1 MSVIAKLK
9 LVASK
14 RERNLSPII
23 VRRNKLAAK
32 IEEQLQLA
40 TAQKEGRLYAP
51 KRIKNV
57 TNELGER
64 VVVETTKRVKE
75 WFWTTPSN
83 KINLSVR
90 YGSKTLELAK
100 GKNAIELSSG
110 DELLATL
117 SMLKDAVIAGEL
129 DDDLP
134 PFAIP
139 LISWK
144 SSLRLI

>member
-1 MSVIAKLK
+1 MTLIAKLK

-14 RERNLSPII
+14 RERNLSPI
-23 VRRNKLAAK
+23 VLRRNKLASK

-51 KRIKNV
+51 KRIKTV
-57 TNELGER
+57 TNNAGER
-64 VVVETTKRVKE
+64 VAIETTKRVKE
-75 WFWTTPSN
+75 WFWTTPAN

-100 GKNAIELSSG
+100 GKNAIELSTG

-117 SMLKDAVIAGEL
+117 SLLKDAVIAGEL
-129 DDDLP
+129 DE
-134 PFAIP
+134 AITNA
-139 LISWK
+139 SDK
-144 SSLRLI
+144 LRAGFSK

>member
-1 MSVIAKLK
+1 MSVIAKFK

-14 RERNLSPII
+14 RERNLSPIV

-57 TNELGER
+57 TNAEGER
-64 VVVETTKRVKE
+64 VAVETTKRVKE
-75 WFWTTPSN
+75 WYWTTPAN
-83 KINLSVR
+83 KINLCVR
-90 YGSKTLELAK
+90 YGSKTLELSK

-110 DELLATL
+110 EELLSTL
-117 SMLKDAVIAGEL
+117 SMLREAVIAGEL
-129 DDDLP
+129 DD
-134 PFAIP
+134 AITNA
-139 LISWK
+139 SDN
-144 SSLRLI
+144 LRSGFLK

>member
-1 MSVIAKLK
+1 MTFIAKLK

-14 RERNLSPII
+14 RERNLSPIL

-40 TAQKEGRLYAP
+40 TAQKEGRFYAP

-57 TNELGER
+57 TNAEGER
-64 VVVETTKRVKE
+64 VAVETTKRVKE
-75 WFWTTPSN
+75 WFWTTPAN

-110 DELLATL
+110 DELLTTL
-117 SMLKDAVIAGEL
+117 SMLKEAVIAGEL
-129 DDDLP
+129 DD
-134 PFAIP
+134 AITNA
-139 LISWK
+139 SDN
-144 SSLRLI
+144 LRAGFSK

>member
-1 MSVIAKLK
+1 MTFIAKLK

-14 RERNLSPII
+14 RERNLSPI
-23 VRRNKLAAK
+23 VLRRNKLAAK
-32 IEEQLQLA
+32 IEEQLQLV

-51 KRIKNV
+51 KRLKTV
-57 TNELGER
+57 TNESGER
-64 VVVETTKRVKE
+64 VVVESTKRVKE
-75 WFWTTPSN
+75 WYWTTPNN
-83 KINLSVR
+83 KINLSIR

-129 DDDLP
+129 DE
-134 PFAIP
+134 AITNA
-139 LISWK
+139 SDK
-144 SSLRLI
+144 LRAGFLK

>member
-1 MSVIAKLK
+1 MTFITKLK

-14 RERNLSPII
+14 RERNLSPIL

-51 KRIKNV
+51 KRIKTV

-64 VVVETTKRVKE
+64 VAVETTKRVKE
-75 WFWTTPSN
+75 WYWTTPAN

-90 YGSKTLELAK
+90 YGSKTLELSK

-110 DELLATL
+110 EELLSTL
-117 SMLKDAVIAGEL
+117 SMLKEAVIAGEL
-129 DDDLP
+129 DD
-134 PFAIP
+134 AITNA
-139 LISWK
+139 SDN
-144 SSLRLI
+144 LRAGFSK

>member
-1 MSVIAKLK
+1 MTFIAKLK

-14 RERNLSPII
+14 RERNLSPIL

-51 KRIKNV
+51 KRIKTV

-64 VVVETTKRVKE
+64 VAVETTKRVKE
-75 WFWTTPSN
+75 WFWTTPAN

-100 GKNAIELSSG
+100 GKNAIELSTG

-117 SMLKDAVIAGEL
+117 SLLKDAVIAGEL
-129 DDDLP
+129 DE
-134 PFAIP
+134 AITNA
-139 LISWK
+139 SDK
-144 SSLRLI
+144 LRTGFSK

>member
-9 LVASK
+9 LVSSK
-14 RERNLSPII
+14 RERNLSPTL

-51 KRIKNV
+51 KRIKTV

-64 VVVETTKRVKE
+64 VAVETTKRVKE
-75 WFWTTPSN
+75 WFWTTPAN

-100 GKNAIELSSG
+100 GKNAIELSTG
-110 DELLATL
+110 DELLTTL
-117 SMLKDAVIAGEL
+117 SMLKDAVSAGEL
-129 DDDLP
+129 DD
-134 PFAIP
+134 AITNA
-139 LISWK
+139 SDK
-144 SSLRLI
+144 LRAGFSK

>member
-1 MSVIAKLK
+1 MTFITKLK

-14 RERNLSPII
+14 RERNLSPIL

-51 KRIKNV
+51 KRIKTV

-64 VVVETTKRVKE
+64 VAVETTKRVKE

-129 DDDLP
+129 DD
-134 PFAIP
+134 AITNA
-139 LISWK
+139 SDN
-144 SSLRLI
+144 LRAGFSK

>member
-9 LVASK
+9 LVSSK
-14 RERNLSPII
+14 RERNLSPIV

-57 TNELGER
+57 TNAEGER
-64 VVVETTKRVKE
+64 VAVETTKRVKE
-75 WFWTTPSN
+75 WYWTTPAN

-90 YGSKTLELAK
+90 YGSKTLELNK

-110 DELLATL
+110 EELLSTL
-117 SMLKDAVIAGEL
+117 SMLKDAVISGEL
-129 DDDLP
+129 DD
-134 PFAIP
+134 AITNA
-139 LISWK
+139 SDN
-144 SSLRLI
+144 LRSGFLK

>member
-1 MSVIAKLK
+1 MSVFAKLK

-14 RERNLSPII
+14 RDRNLSPIL

-51 KRIKNV
+51 KRIKTV

-64 VVVETTKRVKE
+64 VAVETTKRVKE
-75 WFWTTPSN
+75 WYWTTPAN

-90 YGSKTLELAK
+90 YGSKTLELSK
-100 GKNAIELSSG
+100 GKNAIELTSG
-110 DELLATL
+110 EELLSTL
-117 SMLKDAVIAGEL
+117 SMLKEAVIAGEL
-129 DDDLP
+129 DD
-134 PFAIP
+134 AITNA
-139 LISWK
+139 SDN
-144 SSLRLI
+144 LRAGFSK

>member
-1 MSVIAKLK
+1 MTIIAKLK

-14 RERNLSPII
+14 RERNLSPIV
-23 VRRNKLAAK
+23 VRRNKLASK

-57 TNELGER
+57 TNDAGER
-64 VVVETTKRVKE
+64 VAIETTKRVKE
-75 WFWTTPSN
+75 WFWTTPAN

-100 GKNAIELSSG
+100 GKNAIELSTG

-117 SMLKDAVIAGEL
+117 SLLKDAVIAGEL
-129 DDDLP
+129 DE
-134 PFAIP
+134 AITNA
-139 LISWK
+139 SDK
-144 SSLRLI
+144 LRAGFSK

>member
-1 MSVIAKLK
+1 MTFITKLK

-14 RERNLSPII
+14 RERNLSPIL

-40 TAQKEGRLYAP
+40 TAEKEGHLYAP
-51 KRIKNV
+51 KRIKTV

-64 VVVETTKRVKE
+64 VAVETTKRVKV
-75 WFWTTPSN
+75 WFWTTPAN

-129 DDDLP
+129 DD
-134 PFAIP
+134 AITNA
-139 LISWK
+139 SDT
-144 SSLRLI
+144 LRAGFNK

>member
-1 MSVIAKLK
+1 MTFIAKLK

-14 RERNLSPII
+14 RERNLSPIL

-51 KRIKNV
+51 KRIKTV

-64 VVVETTKRVKE
+64 VAVETTKRVKE
-75 WFWTTPSN
+75 WYWTTPAN

-90 YGSKTLELAK
+90 YGSKTLELSK
-100 GKNAIELSSG
+100 GKNAIELTSG
-110 DELLATL
+110 EELLSTL
-117 SMLKDAVIAGEL
+117 SMLKEAVIAGEL
-129 DDDLP
+129 DD
-134 PFAIP
+134 AITNA
-139 LISWK
+139 SDN
-144 SSLRLI
+144 LRAGFSK

>member
-1 MSVIAKLK
+1 MSFITKLK
-9 LVASK
+9 LVTSK

-40 TAQKEGRLYAP
+40 NAQKEGRLYAP
-51 KRIKNV
+51 KRIKTI
-57 TNELGER
+57 TNDAGER
-64 VVVETTKRVKE
+64 VAIETTKRVKE
-75 WFWTTPSN
+75 WFWTTPAN

-100 GKNAIELSSG
+100 GKNAIELSTG

-129 DDDLP
+129 DE
-134 PFAIP
+134 AITNA
-139 LISWK
+139 SDK
-144 SSLRLI
+144 LRAGFNK

>member
-51 KRIKNV
+51 KPIKNV
-57 TNELGER
+57 TNAEGER
-64 VVVETTKRVKE
+64 VAVETTKRVKE
-75 WFWTTPSN
+75 WYWTTPAN
-83 KINLSVR
+83 KINLCVR
-90 YGSKTLELAK
+90 YGSKTLELSK

-110 DELLATL
+110 DELLSTL
-117 SMLKDAVIAGEL
+117 SMLKDAVISGEL
-129 DDDLP
+129 DD
-134 PFAIP
+134 AITNA
-139 LISWK
+139 SDN
-144 SSLRLI
+144 LRAGFSK

>member
-1 MSVIAKLK
+1 MTFITKLK

-14 RERNLSPII
+14 RERNLSPIL

-51 KRIKNV
+51 KRIKTV

-64 VVVETTKRVKE
+64 VAVETTKRVKE
-75 WFWTTPSN
+75 WYWTTPAN

-129 DDDLP
+129 DD
-134 PFAIP
+134 AITNA
-139 LISWK
+139 SDN
-144 SSLRLI
+144 LRAGFSK

>member
-23 VRRNKLAAK
+23 IRRNKLAAK

-57 TNELGER
+57 TNAEGER
-64 VVVETTKRVKE
+64 VAVETTKRVKE
-75 WFWTTPSN
+75 WYWTTPAN
-83 KINLSVR
+83 KINLCVR
-90 YGSKTLELAK
+90 YGSKTLELSK
-100 GKNAIELSSG
+100 GKNAIELSTG

-129 DDDLP
+129 DD
-134 PFAIP
+134 AINTA
-139 LISWK
+139 SDK
-144 SSLRLI
+144 LRAGFSK

>member
-1 MSVIAKLK
+1 MSFIAKLK

-14 RERNLSPII
+14 RERNLSPIV

-40 TAQKEGRLYAP
+40 NAQKEGRLYAP
-51 KRIKNV
+51 KRIKTV
-57 TNELGER
+57 TNGAGER
-64 VVVETTKRVKE
+64 VAVETTKRVKE
-75 WFWTTPSN
+75 WFWTTPAN

-100 GKNAIELSSG
+100 GKNAIELSTG

-117 SMLKDAVIAGEL
+117 AMLKDAVIAGEL
-129 DDDLP
+129 DE
-134 PFAIP
+134 AITNA
-139 LISWK
+139 SDK
-144 SSLRLI
+144 LRAGFSK

>member
-57 TNELGER
+57 TNAEGER
-64 VVVETTKRVKE
+64 VAVETTKRVKE
-75 WFWTTPSN
+75 WFWTTPAN

-90 YGSKTLELAK
+90 YGSKTLELSK

-117 SMLKDAVIAGEL
+117 SMLKEAVIAGEL
-129 DDDLP
+129 DD
-134 PFAIP
+134 AITNA
-139 LISWK
+139 SDN
-144 SSLRLI
+144 LRAGFSK

>member
-14 RERNLSPII
+14 RERNLSPIV

-57 TNELGER
+57 TNAEGER
-64 VVVETTKRVKE
+64 VAVETTKRVKE
-75 WFWTTPSN
+75 WYWTTPAN
-83 KINLSVR
+83 KINLCVR
-90 YGSKTLELAK
+90 YGSKTLELNK

-110 DELLATL
+110 EELLSTL
-117 SMLKDAVIAGEL
+117 SILKDAVIAGER
-129 DDDLP
+129 DD
-134 PFAIP
+134 AITNA
-139 LISWK
+139 SDN
-144 SSLRLI
+144 LRAGFSK

>member
-14 RERNLSPII
+14 RERNFSPIV

-40 TAQKEGRLYAP
+40 TAQKEGHLYAP
-51 KRIKNV
+51 KRIKTV
-57 TNELGER
+57 TNDAGER
-64 VVVETTKRVKE
+64 VTVETTKRVKE
-75 WFWTTPSN
+75 WYWTTPAN
-83 KINLSVR
+83 KINLCVR
-90 YGSKTLELAK
+90 YGIKTLELSK

-117 SMLKDAVIAGEL
+117 SMLKEAVIAGEL
-129 DDDLP
+129 DD
-134 PFAIP
+134 AITNA
-139 LISWK
+139 SDN
-144 SSLRLI
+144 LRAGFRK